1 MLKFIIIF
9 FIFFT
14 NSLADSNY
22 FLTLRNDKV
31 NLRLGPSFDYPVKI
45 IYKKKYFPV
54 LITESSDNFRK
65 VQDFEKNSGWVHISQ
80 LSKKKAGLT
89 LEDSILFNKPAIYSK
104 PLAKMEK
111 GRLIII
117 KKCRNDWCKIKTGKY
132 SGWLEKDKIWGK
144 L

>member
-1 MLKFIIIF
+1 MLKFVIIF

-54 LITESSDNFRK
+54 LITDSLDNFRK

-80 LSKKKAGLT
+80 LSKRPVL
-89 LEDSILFNKPAIYSK
+89 L
-104 PLAKMEK
+104 
-111 GRLIII
+111 
-117 KKCRNDWCKIKTGKY
+117 
-132 SGWLEKDKIWGK
+132 
-144 L
+144 

>member
-1 MLKFIIIF
+1 MLKFVIIF

-14 NSLADSNY
+14 NLLADSNY
-22 FLTLRNDKV
+22 FLTLRNAKV

-54 LITESSDNFRK
+54 LITDSSDNFRK

-89 LEDSILFNKPAIYSK
+89 LEDSILFNKPKIYSK

-117 KKCRNDWCKIKTGKY
+117 KRCRNDWCKIKTGQY

>member
-54 LITESSDNFRK
+54 LITDSSDNFRK

-80 LSKKKAGLT
+80 LSKKRAGLT
-89 LEDSILFNKPAIYSK
+89 LKDSILFNKPAIYSK

-117 KKCRNDWCKIKTGKY
+117 KKCGNDWCKIKTGKY
-132 SGWLEKDKIWGK
+132 SGWLKKDKIWGK

>member
-14 NSLADSNY
+14 NSIADSNY
-22 FLTLRNDKV
+22 FLTLRNEKV

-54 LITESSDNFRK
+54 LITDSSDNFRK

-89 LEDSILFNKPAIYSK
+89 LKDSVLFNKPAIYSK

-117 KKCRNDWCKIKTGKY
+117 KKCGNDWCKIKTGKY
-132 SGWLEKDKIWGK
+132 SGWLKKDKIWGK

>member
-54 LITESSDNFRK
+54 LITDSSDNFRK

-80 LSKKKAGLT
+80 LSKKRAGLT
-89 LEDSILFNKPAIYSK
+89 LRDSILFNKPAIYSK

-117 KKCRNDWCKIKTGKY
+117 KKCGNDWCKIKTGKY
-132 SGWLEKDKIWGK
+132 SGWLKKDKIWGK

>member
-1 MLKFIIIF
+1 M
-9 FIFFT
+9 
-14 NSLADSNY
+14 
-22 FLTLRNDKV
+22 RNEKV

-54 LITESSDNFRK
+54 LITDSSDNFRK

-89 LEDSILFNKPAIYSK
+89 LKDSVLFNKPAIYSK

-132 SGWLEKDKIWGK
+132 SGWLEKNKIWGK